1 MTKGLSEEL
10 PMPAPPR
17 DQGTRIVPMPNLEP
31 PPTPAARPDVPGA
44 CGAVFCPPAWNW
56 AKADDTGWWVRTD
69 WAGVLLRDGRLPLD
83 EWKRSGRLTTVKRG
97 PHRVVYRADLAEGSV
112 YVKHFLVPNFRAKA
126 RQWFR
131 SGKGRNEG
139 RRAAK
144 LEAIGVPTIT
154 PVALGERRVRKLLME
169 NFLITEEIP
178 DTLPLDEF
186 VERRLPL
193 MAEARQ
199 AKLRRDLARTLA
211 DLTARLHD
219 AGFVHQDFHPGNLL
233 LHLGPDDSLR
243 LAVIDLDALRQ
254 IRNLG
259 WAEVREN
266 LALLN
271 HYFWT
276 RCNRSDRYR
285 FLKAYLLA
293 RREPAAPGAR
303 VLARAIE
310 RSTRVWAERLWSR
323 WGRRCWGRNKYFFTE
338 RSFGARMIASRD
350 LDGATARRLLLDPE
364 APARADGSIVLKD
377 SRTAVVAETTI
388 AVKGRPTRV
397 IWKRFN
403 SKKPLERLLN
413 WVRRSRAARAWQ
425 AGQHLKSRGIATPD
439 NLAYLVVDPTGPFG
453 WLGARREYLVQVKAE
468 PSITLGDYARDHL
481 PLLADADRRD
491 QIRAFTLALA
501 RLLRTLHDRS
511 LSNRDLKAAN
521 ILILGDPTSLEPI
534 LSLIDLVGVRLQ
546 HPLPQGRRLQNLARL
561 QISLAD
567 VPGRTRTDSLR
578 FLRAYLP
585 WGLTP
590 RNDWKGIWRRIERLT
605 ESKEGKNRRR
615 GRPLS

>member
-1 MTKGLSEEL
+1 MRRRVLPPGVEL
-10 PMPAPPR
+10 VEGRRHRLVGPGRLVDAPPR
-17 DQGTRIVPMPNLEP
+17 D
-31 PPTPAARPDVPGA
+31 
-44 CGAVFCPPAWNW
+44 
-56 AKADDTGWWVRTD
+56 
-69 WAGVLLRDGRLPLD
+69 GRLRLD

-154 PVALGERRVRKLLME
+154 PVALGERRVRKLLLE
-169 NFLITEEIP
+169 NFLVTKEIP

-193 MAEARQ
+193 MTEARQ
-199 AKLRRDLARTLA
+199 GRLRRDLARTLA
-211 DLTARLHD
+211 DLTARLHE

-259 WAEVREN
+259 WGDVREN

-271 HYFWT
+271 HYFWS

-285 FLKAYLLA
+285 FLQAYLQA
-293 RREPAAPGAR
+293 RRDPDAPGPR
-303 VLARAIE
+303 ILARAIE
-310 RSTRVWAERLWSR
+310 KSTRVWAERLWTR

-338 RSFGARMIASRD
+338 QAGSSRLIASRD
-350 LDGATARRLLLDPE
+350 LDLATVRGLLADPE
-364 APARADGSIVLKD
+364 ALIRAPGAIILKD
-377 SRTAVVAETTI
+377 SRTALVAEATLV
-388 AVKGRPTRV
+388 VKGRPTRV
-397 IWKRFN
+397 ICKRFN

-413 WVRRSRAARAWQ
+413 WVRNSRAARAWQ

-439 NLAYLVVDPTGPFG
+439 NLAYLVVNPAGPFG
-453 WLGARREYLVQVKAE
+453 WLARGGSTSSRSR
-468 PSITLGDYARDHL
+468 PS
-481 PLLADADRRD
+481 RR
-491 QIRAFTLALA
+491 
-501 RLLRTLHDRS
+501 
-511 LSNRDLKAAN
+511 
-521 ILILGDPTSLEPI
+521 
-534 LSLIDLVGVRLQ
+534 
-546 HPLPQGRRLQNLARL
+546 
-561 QISLAD
+561 
-567 VPGRTRTDSLR
+567 
-578 FLRAYLP
+578 
-585 WGLTP
+585 
-590 RNDWKGIWRRIERLT
+590 
-605 ESKEGKNRRR
+605 
-615 GRPLS
+615 